1 MEKLKLGGKEF
12 DNRLIIGTGK
22 YSSGQQ
28 LAEACKASGAQI
40 ATMAVKRVDA
50 ERHSDEIVKPLKEM
64 GVEFMPNTSGAKNAK
79 EAVFAARLA
88 REALGTDWIKVEI
101 HPDVRYL
108 LPDPVETLEACE
120 TLVKEGFKVF
130 PYIQAD
136 PVLAR
141 RLEEIGCAAVMPLG
155 APIGSARGLETIA
168 MLKITGNE
176 FKSILHPAAVVPVRI
191 NGQAVSHKTF
201 HTLIAF
207 STLYIITLC
216 AGVFL
221 LAISGL
227 PLMDSLGMA
236 LSSISNIGPEIGRAY
251 GELSSWSSIPVMGKW
266 VCSFLMLLGRLEL
279 FSIFVLFTPRFWKD
293 N

>member
-12 DNRLIIGTGK
+12 ENRLIIGTGK
-22 YSSGQQ
+22 YSSGEQ
-28 LAEACKASGAQI
+28 LAEACRASGAQI

-50 ERHSDEIVKPLKEM
+50 ERHSDEIVKPLKEL
-64 GVEFMPNTSGAKNAK
+64 GVTFMPNTSGAKNAK

-108 LPDPVETLEACE
+108 LPDPVETLEACK
-120 TLVKEGFKVF
+120 TLVGDGFKVF

-168 MLKITGNE
+168 MLKIIIAHAG
-176 FKSILHPAAVVPVRI
+176 VPVVVDAGI
-191 NGQAVSHKTF
+191 GSPSDACQA
-201 HTLIAF
+201 
-207 STLYIITLC
+207 
-216 AGVFL
+216 
-221 LAISGL
+221 
-227 PLMDSLGMA
+227 
-236 LSSISNIGPEIGRAY
+236 
-251 GELSSWSSIPVMGKW
+251 
-266 VCSFLMLLGRLEL
+266 LEL
-279 FSIFVLFTPRFWKD
+279 GADAVMVNTAIAASGDPVRMAGAFKLAQQAGREAFEAGLAGRNETARPTSPMEAFLKEAMK
-293 N
+293 